1 MGDAGGESAR
11 LEGTLVPKLTDGM
24 GTPPSPTNHPLEPN
38 FAELIE
44 RVAGRRDKTA
54 FAALFNHFA
63 PKIKAYLRRLGVGDA
78 VADDLSQEVMLS
90 VWRRA
95 EQYDRRLAAPSTWI
109 YTIARNKRIDALRR
123 DRGSETTLDDTIEDE
138 PDDAPLGDEV
148 VIARQMREKV
158 LAAVNALPP
167 DQAKLL
173 RIFYFEE
180 KSHSVIAD
188 EMELP
193 LGTVKSRLRLALQKM
208 RTMMTNAND

>member
-1 MGDAGGESAR
+1 
-11 LEGTLVPKLTDGM
+11 M